1 MKNFRLIKTAIVLFA
16 ALAFSNCEDGEP
28 IQFIVVDEV
37 PTEIAVQGFDGLS
50 EYSTSSVAD
59 LSDLLDSATTFIE
72 ADIEKVTLSLKDYSE
87 ASITGT
93 IKITVGGV
101 DLINEAVTL
110 SNTAVSFT
118 IPPVNSDVL
127 SSINS
132 GFMTITMEGTTATPI
147 ADNDFVIVVTPTVRG
162 LI

>member
-1 MKNFRLIKTAIVLFA
+1 MKNFKLVKTAIILFA
-16 ALAFSNCEDGEP
+16 VFAFSNCEDGEP

-37 PTEIAVQGFDGLS
+37 PTEISVQGFEGLS

-72 ADIEKVTLSLKDYSE
+72 ADVETITLALMDYSGT
-87 ASITGT
+87 SIEGT
-93 IKITVGGV
+93 IIITVGGIQ
-101 DLINEAVTL
+101 LINEVVTL
-110 SNTAVSFT
+110 SSTAVSFT
-118 IPPVNSDVL
+118 IPAVSSDIL

-132 GFMTITMEGTTATPI
+132 GLMTITMEGTTADPI

>member
-1 MKNFRLIKTAIVLFA
+1 MKNFKLVKTAIILFA
-16 ALAFSNCEDGEP
+16 VFAFSNCEDGEP

-37 PTEIAVQGFDGLS
+37 PTEISVQGFEGLS

-72 ADIEKVTLSLKDYSE
+72 ADVEKITLALMDYSGT
-87 ASITGT
+87 SIEGT
-93 IKITVGGV
+93 ITIIVGGIP
-101 DLINEAVTL
+101 LINEAVTL
-110 SNTAVSFT
+110 SSDPKTFT
-118 IPPVNSDVL
+118 IPAGSSDIL

-132 GFMTITMEGTTATPI
+132 GLMTITMEGTTAAPI

>member
-1 MKNFRLIKTAIVLFA
+1 MKNFKLMKTAIVLFA
-16 ALAFSNCEDGEP
+16 LLVFSNCEDGEP

-37 PTEIAVQGFDGLS
+37 PTEIAVQGFEGLS

-72 ADIEKVTLSLKDYSE
+72 ADVEKVTLSLMEYSE

-101 DLINEAVTL
+101 DLINEDVTL

-118 IPPVNSDVL
+118 IPPVNSDIL
-127 SSINS
+127 GSINS
-132 GFMTITMEGTTATPI
+132 GLMTITMEGTTATPI
-147 ADNDFVIVVTPTVRG
+147 ADNDFVILVTPTVRG
-162 LI
+162 II